1 MSAALRIQLMLLARR
16 NHFGKKSDPASLHTL
31 HCRDAQYAGNAVHTL
46 SKDFESIRL
55 QDHAKNPA
63 IVKATS
69 AENEGAKVVPG
80 KVDLNEPVSHPEP
93 GPAARPIA
101 QEAFK

>member
-1 MSAALRIQLMLLARR
+1 MLLARR
-16 NHFGKKSDPASLHTL
+16 NHFGKKSDPASRQNLHY
-31 HCRDAQYAGNAVHTL
+31 HDAQYPDNAVHTL

-55 QDHAKNPA
+55 QDHPKNPA

-69 AENEGAKVVPG
+69 AENEGANDVPG
-80 KVDLNEPVSHPEP
+80 KVGLNEHVSHPEP